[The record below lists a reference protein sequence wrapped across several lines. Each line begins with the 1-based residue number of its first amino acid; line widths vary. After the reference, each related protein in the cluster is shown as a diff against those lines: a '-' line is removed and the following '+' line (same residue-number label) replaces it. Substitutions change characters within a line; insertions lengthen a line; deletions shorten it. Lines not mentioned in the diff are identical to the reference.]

1 MPHSQHWAYVKGY
14 SYILTHYRENC
25 RPYSHP
31 LPLCGK
37 GGQKRGELS
46 LFVEKTMAPH
56 CSTLA
61 WKIPWTEEPGR
72 LQSIGSRRV
81 GHDWATSLSLFTFM
95 HWRRKWQPT
104 PVFLPGESQGRGS
117 LVGCHLWGR
126 TRVGHDWSDLASS
139 SSSLFVDPQTPK
151 TYPGRFATLGF
162 FTYLDLYQY
171 RRNFCQL
178 GVLLC
183 LDLPWQR

>member
-81 GHDWATSLSLFTFM
+81 GHDWATSLSHALEKEMAT
-95 HWRRKWQPT
+95 HSSVLAWRI
-104 PVFLPGESQGRGS
+104 PGTGEPGGLLSMGS
-117 LVGCHLWGR
+117 H
-126 TRVGHDWSDLASS
+126 RVGHDWRNLAAAAAACSYYHFLS
-139 SSSLFVDPQTPK
+139 CVYFL
-151 TYPGRFATLGF
+151 
-162 FTYLDLYQY
+162 
-171 RRNFCQL
+171 
-178 GVLLC
+178 
-183 LDLPWQR
+183 